1 MQYISPIRFFNHC
14 EIPIEELSQPAIL
27 KKRIQAE
34 FALESI
40 GIVTIEDFSY
50 NKQDILTEIEQPNFL
65 QRLDFHEKIWQE
77 PALLQLIEKGRI
89 DFSTFQSLH
98 NVQVTFDF
106 VRFISPYMIIP
117 FDKTMKILLS
127 NGNFKDATTWLS
139 VQKFMEKEDLFDAF
153 QSFTFFCEKSFFQ
166 FRNISRDNYL
176 SKLEIIDIWTNKDQN
191 WATFFNTLPE
201 FLIEYREEISHGLTH
216 LIVELQ
222 FPNIKKAFAIS
233 KMLTTLNVSP
243 TQEELIKKNNEI
255 IKKHYRQ
262 ENKPA
267 IFSDRSI
274 RFWLFGGFILIRVIY
289 WMVQNNQSTN
299 SYENNRMTFPTT
311 QTHNTID
318 SILEKAKTK
327 NDSTFNPLKLGKDK

>member
-14 EIPIEELSQPAIL
+14 EIPMEELSQPSIL

-34 FALESI
+34 FALEST

-77 PALLQLIEKGRI
+77 PALLQLIEKSRI

-98 NVQVTFDF
+98 NIQVSSDF
-106 VRFISPYMIIP
+106 VRFISPFMIVP

-139 VQKFMEKEDLFDAF
+139 VQKFMEKEDMFDAF
-153 QSFTFFCEKSFFQ
+153 QSFTFFCEKSFFL
-166 FRNISRDNYL
+166 FRNISRENYQ
-176 SKLEIIDIWTNKDQN
+176 SKLETIDIWTNKSQD
-191 WATFFNTLPE
+191 WAIFFNALPE

-216 LIVELQ
+216 LLVELQ
-222 FPNIKKAFAIS
+222 FPSIKRAYVIS
-233 KMLTTLNVSP
+233 KMLLKLNVSP

-255 IKKHYRQ
+255 IKKHYRN
-262 ENKPA
+262 EYKPA
-267 IFSDRSI
+267 IFSGRFANFGWFIVLLII
-274 RFWLFGGFILIRVIY
+274 RGIY
-289 WMVQNNQSTN
+289 VSFSHDSERAPIYD
-299 SYENNRMTFPTT
+299 SYKTIAPLPTIVDSAT
-311 QTHNTID
+311 YHSKTKKD
-318 SILEKAKTK
+318 SI
-327 NDSTFNPLKLGKDK
+327 NPLILGKKY